1 MNISSSAAYLFQKK
15 LENFYFDIYLI
26 VGCARGQYE
35 ANPVFWLASRAGKM
49 DPSCPL
55 GIGRV
60 DRAKEKNCWLG
71 WIGTIFKFHHLSS
84 CKMMWAMMV
93 FIIFIIPY
101 KSLWSSDEIYFYR
114 NWTNWLLIAI
124 CNGNL
129 WISWTCWIVY
139 TIVTIFPALS
149 KILCFNMLQTSS
161 KVTSTWKK

>member
-1 MNISSSAAYLFQKK
+1 MAYGSVLFPFIFNVSHFPQSQLSDYYFLKKFRVFLFQKSM
-15 LENFYFDIYLI
+15 NGTD
-26 VGCARGQYE
+26 
-35 ANPVFWLASRAGKM
+35 M
-49 DPSCPL
+49 
-55 GIGRV
+55 
-60 DRAKEKNCWLG
+60 KN
-71 WIGTIFKFHHLSS
+71 FKFHHLSS

-139 TIVTIFPALS
+139 TIFTIFPALS

>member
-1 MNISSSAAYLFQKK
+1 
-15 LENFYFDIYLI
+15 
-26 VGCARGQYE
+26 
-35 ANPVFWLASRAGKM
+35 
-49 DPSCPL
+49 
-55 GIGRV
+55 
-60 DRAKEKNCWLG
+60 
-71 WIGTIFKFHHLSS
+71 
-84 CKMMWAMMV
+84 MMWAMMV

-139 TIVTIFPALS
+139 TIVTICPALS

-161 KVTSTWKK
+161 KVTSTWKKVIEVSALNPNATHSQPNDPTLFLLIRKLIIINSCFQVEACCELKLAITFLPKIIWMVTNTEPCIRVNSCILYWSLHL